1 MAGGWWPLVASYK
14 GAVVTK
20 VTHYRDLR
28 VWVEG
33 VELSV
38 FVYALTEKFPLREQF
53 GLTNQMRRA
62 SVSIPS
68 NIAEGHGRSDKEFAR
83 FIEIAR
89 GSLSELETQSEIALR
104 INYLSKIEYDDLS
117 EKTTRLGKQ
126 LNVFHQRLRSAR

>member
-1 MAGGWWPLVASYK
+1 MTNYK

-38 FVYALTEKFPLREQF
+38 LVYGLTEKFPPREQF
-53 GLTNQMRRA
+53 GLTNQIRRA

-68 NIAEGHGRSDKEFAR
+68 NIAEGHGRSDKEFSR

-89 GSLSELETQSEIALR
+89 GSLSELETQTEIALR
-104 INYLSKIEYDDLS
+104 INYLSKTEYDELS
-117 EKTTRLGKQ
+117 EKATRLGKQ
-126 LNVFHQRLRSAR
+126 LNVLHQRLRSAS